1 MMHYHTEHF
10 NLLIVE
16 PSEAERALYG
26 AMVRDFGFNVT
37 IFEVMTGQCAVDLIK
52 QNTFGCILLS
62 NELPDMNAQLVLTM
76 IQDGPTLLTPVIVLT
91 SKDLQDLALEL
102 MESGATDFLPK
113 SQCIPLVLN
122 KAILYALARTQYR
135 KAQIDYQKAEIKSVE
150 HELLKERNIELE
162 QANERLQQLAMRD
175 PLTALPNRNFLR
187 QQLEQTLL
195 QAERSRKI
203 FGVLYFDLDCFK
215 YVNDTYG
222 HQVGDE
228 LLLAATKR
236 VKQVIRQKDV
246 LARVG
251 GDEFVLLI
259 DDASEAAFFG
269 IIAAKICRTL
279 RAEFII
285 DGFELHISCSVGIA
299 TYPHSGRDYEELM
312 KNADSAM
319 YRAKESGRNNYKFFS
334 VEMNMQVDQQFA
346 IERDLR
352 LALER
357 GQLELYYQPKY
368 NLNSKEVIGAE
379 ALVRWNHP
387 SKGFLRPDSFLAIA
401 EQSELI
407 IDLGDWV
414 RKEICRQLSHWQA
427 AGLELVRIS
436 INVADKECAKNRV
449 LQNILDQVMSY
460 NIDAN
465 LLELELTEQTLSKG
479 IRNEITDFKILE
491 HMDIHLALDD
501 FGTGNTSFE
510 CLKDLPIDVLKI
522 DRAFTQQLVG
532 NVKVAAI
539 TTTIIELAKRLD
551 IRCIAE
557 GVESEDQVAF
567 LRENGCEYAQGYFFS
582 EPLAADEFSQL
593 LKKSASDDSKPLL
606 LEQSQDS

>member
-16 PSEAERALYG
+16 PSEAERALYST
-26 AMVRDFGFNVT
+26 MVRDFGFNVT
-37 IFEVMTGQCAVDLIK
+37 IFEVMTGQSAVDVIK

-62 NELPDMNAQLVLTM
+62 NELPDMNAQLVLAM
-76 IQDGPTLLTPVIVLT
+76 IQNGPTLSIPVIVLT
-91 SKDLQDLALEL
+91 STDLEDLALEL
-102 MESGATDFLPK
+102 MESGATDYIPK
-113 SQCIPLVLN
+113 NQCIPLVLN
-122 KAILYALARTQYR
+122 KAILYALARAQYR
-135 KAQIDYQKAEIKSVE
+135 KAQIDFQKAEIKSIE
-150 HELLKERNIELE
+150 HELLKERNIALE
-162 QANERLQQLAMRD
+162 EANEKLQQLAMRD
-175 PLTALPNRNFLR
+175 PLTGLPNRNYLK

-195 QAERSRKI
+195 HAERARQI
-203 FGVLYFDLDCFK
+203 FGVLYFDLDYFK

-228 LLLAATKR
+228 LLLAVTKR

-246 LARVG
+246 LARIG

-259 DDASEAAFFG
+259 DDASEPAFFG

-285 DGFELHISCSVGIA
+285 QGFELHIACSVGIA
-299 TYPHSGRDYEELM
+299 TYPHSGKDYEELM

-352 LALER
+352 LALEQE
-357 GQLELYYQPKY
+357 QLELYYQPKF
-368 NLNSKEVIGAE
+368 NLISKEVVGAE

-387 SKGFLRPDSFLAIA
+387 SKGFLRPDSFLEIA
-401 EQSELI
+401 GQSELI

-414 RKEICRQLSHWQA
+414 RREICRQLAQWQA
-427 AGLELVRIS
+427 CGLELVRMS

-449 LQNILDQVMSY
+449 LQNILDQVMHY
-460 NIDAN
+460 DIDAK
-465 LLELELTEQTLSKG
+465 LLELELTEETLTKG

-491 HMDIHLALDD
+491 RMDIQLAIDD
-501 FGTGNTSFE
+501 FGTGNTSFQ
-510 CLKDLPIDVLKI
+510 CLKELPIDVLKI
-522 DRAFTQQLVG
+522 DKEFTRQLAS
-532 NVKVAAI
+532 NAKVAAI
-539 TTTIIELAKRLD
+539 TTTIIDLAKRLG
-551 IRCIAE
+551 ISCIAE
-557 GVESEDQVAF
+557 GVENEEQAAF

-582 EPLAADEFSQL
+582 EPLTADNFALL
-593 LKKSASDDSKPLL
+593 LKKSSYTDNKQLTL
-606 LEQSQDS
+606 QQS

>member
-16 PSEAERALYG
+16 PSEAERALYST
-26 AMVRDFGFNVT
+26 MVRDFGFNVT
-37 IFEVMTGQCAVDLIK
+37 IFEVMTGQSAVDVIK
-52 QNTFGCILLS
+52 QNNFGCILLS
-62 NELPDMNAQLVLTM
+62 NDLPDMNAQLVLAM
-76 IQDGPTLLTPVIVLT
+76 IQDGPTLSIPVIVLT
-91 SKDLQDLALEL
+91 SAELEDLALEL
-102 MESGATDFLPK
+102 MESGATDCIPK

-122 KAILYALARTQYR
+122 KAILYALARAQYR
-135 KAQIDYQKAEIKSVE
+135 KAQIDFQKAEIKSIE
-150 HELLKERNIELE
+150 HELLKERNIALE
-162 QANERLQQLAMRD
+162 EANEKLQQLAMRD
-175 PLTALPNRNFLR
+175 PLTGLPNRNYLQ

-195 QAERSRKI
+195 HAERARRI
-203 FGVLYFDLDCFK
+203 FGVLYFDLDYFK

-246 LARVG
+246 LARIG

-259 DDASEAAFFG
+259 DDASEPAFFG

-285 DGFELHISCSVGIA
+285 QGFELHISCSVGIA
-299 TYPHSGRDYEELM
+299 TYPHSGTDYEELM

-352 LALER
+352 LALEQE
-357 GQLELYYQPKY
+357 QLELYYQPKF
-368 NLNSKEVIGAE
+368 NLISKEVVGAE

-387 SKGFLRPDSFLAIA
+387 SKGFLRPDSFLEIA
-401 EQSELI
+401 GQSELI

-414 RKEICRQLSHWQA
+414 RREICRQLAQWQG
-427 AGLELVRIS
+427 AGLELVRMS

-449 LQNILDQVMSY
+449 LQNILDQVMHY
-460 NIDAN
+460 DIDAK
-465 LLELELTEQTLSKG
+465 LLELELTEETLTKG

-491 HMDIHLALDD
+491 HMDIQLAIDD
-501 FGTGNTSFE
+501 FGTGNTSFQ
-510 CLKDLPIDVLKI
+510 CLQELPIDVLKI
-522 DRAFTQQLVG
+522 DKAFTRQLVS
-532 NVKVAAI
+532 NPKVAAI
-539 TTTIIELAKRLD
+539 TTTIIDLAKRLG
-551 IRCIAE
+551 ISCIAE
-557 GVESEDQVAF
+557 GVENDQQAAF
-567 LRENGCEYAQGYFFS
+567 LRDNGCEHAQGYFFS
-582 EPLAADEFSQL
+582 EPLAADDFALL
-593 LKKSASDDSKPLL
+593 LKKTSCSGNKQLT
-606 LEQSQDS
+606 LEQS